1 LAIGGNPAAVSL
13 VGQEVSRTYI
23 PEPNTF
29 ALVGLGMLGLA
40 GLGWRRT
47 RPR

>member
-1 LAIGGNPAAVSL
+1 MNCASAVLNL
-13 VGQEVSRTYI
+13 VGQEVSRTYV

-29 ALVGLGMLGLA
+29 ALVGLGVLGLA
-40 GLGWRRT
+40 GLGWRRN